1 MAVVD
6 LWRGIFLSPEKEI
19 RDMPSSLSIRVFDP
33 ASIKREKNGKIAR
46 KLAFIGGSGRGK
58 TTGMLGIISHLAP
71 EIDMCV
77 LMCPT
82 ETTRNVFRARG
93 LPHSL
98 IYPGLDLECVAALM
112 AAQRANKE
120 RGKTRSILLVLDDCS
135 YDKKSFNDPII
146 RQLMYNQ
153 RHLNICTVLSAQ
165 FCYDLPPCCRSNL
178 DYIFCTGDS
187 AFSNVKRLHSA
198 YFGVFR
204 TVQEFHRVFQATT
217 RDFSLCVADTT
228 QVAESPSEQVFWY
241 RAPKQVPKFTICS
254 PVFQKLE
261 ARRLLQLKQFE
272 KDPNRPVV
280 VPVTDERADK
290 PARVLV
296 DAI

>member
-1 MAVVD
+1 MAF
-6 LWRGIFLSPEKEI
+6 IFLNLEETKAS
-19 RDMPSSLSIRVFDP
+19 DAMPSSLSIRAFDP

-58 TTGMLGIISHLAP
+58 STALLGIISYLAP
-71 EIDMCV
+71 EIDMCI

-82 ETTRNVFRARG
+82 ETTRNIFRTRG
-93 LPHSL
+93 LPESL
-98 IYPGLDLECVAALM
+98 IYPSLDLECIAALL

-120 RGKTRSILLVLDDCS
+120 RGKIRSILLVMDDCS

-146 RQLMYNQ
+146 RELMYNQ
-153 RHLNICTVLSAQ
+153 RHLCICSVLSAQ

-204 TVQEFHRVFQATT
+204 TVQDFHRVFSATT
-217 RDFSLCVADTT
+217 QDFSLCVADCTVT
-228 QVAESPSEQVFWY
+228 SESPSENVFWY
-241 RAPKQVPKFTICS
+241 RAPVKVPKFTIGL
-254 PVFQKLE
+254 PVYQKLE
-261 ARRLLQLKQFE
+261 AKRQVQLKQTE
-272 KDPNRPVV
+272 NDPNRPVV
-280 VPVTDERADK
+280 VPTTDAATERLHVQRA
-290 PARVLV
+290 LV